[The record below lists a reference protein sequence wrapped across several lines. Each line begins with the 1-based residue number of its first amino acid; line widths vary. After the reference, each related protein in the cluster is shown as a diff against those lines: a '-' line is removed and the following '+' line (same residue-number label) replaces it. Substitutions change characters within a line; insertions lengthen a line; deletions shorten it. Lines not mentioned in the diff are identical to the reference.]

1 MHISLNGQATDVAEQ
16 CNIHELL
23 KQLGMTNQRLAV
35 EVNQEIVPRSRFA
48 EFSLKAGDKV
58 EIVRAVGGG

>member
-1 MHISLNGQATDVAEQ
+1 MQISLNGQATEVAEPCKINQ
-16 CNIHELL
+16 LL
-23 KQLGMTNQRLAV
+23 SQLGIENQRLAV

-48 EFSLKAGDKV
+48 EFSLKPQDQV